1 MLMAQHRVGAPT
13 GPSRRDSSNAQLDV
27 RFLLW
32 RFPSKG
38 TLFPRPADVS
48 VSAAFVPQSDRET
61 DMPDNIHFSNPDAIA
76 KPPGYSHVVEVTGP
90 GRTVYFAGQLGIDK
104 SGRMGA
110 NAREQIEIAFENVKA
125 ALASVG
131 AGFEHVVKLNNYVVN
146 IGTNLAHYREVRDR
160 YVNTASPPAS
170 TTVGVP
176 ELARQGAL
184 FEVEAIAVL
193 PPK

>member
-1 MLMAQHRVGAPT
+1 
-13 GPSRRDSSNAQLDV
+13 
-27 RFLLW
+27 
-32 RFPSKG
+32 
-38 TLFPRPADVS
+38 
-48 VSAAFVPQSDRET
+48 
-61 DMPDNIHFSNPDAIA
+61 MPDNIRFSCPDTMQ

-104 SGRMGA
+104 SGRMGGD
-110 NAREQIEIAFENVKA
+110 AREQIVIAFENLKL

-146 IGTNLAHYREVRDR
+146 IGTNLAHYREVRDK

-176 ELARQGAL
+176 ELARPGAL
-184 FEVEAIAVL
+184 FEVEAIAIL
-193 PPK
+193 PPR

>member
-1 MLMAQHRVGAPT
+1 MADASSFEPTQQLSTDVSRRQVVVAGAIAFAVAG
-13 GPSRRDSSNAQLDV
+13 GPSPAFAQSNN
-27 RFLLW
+27 RS
-32 RFPSKG
+32 PN
-38 TLFPRPADVS
+38 
-48 VSAAFVPQSDRET
+48 
-61 DMPDNIHFSNPDAIA
+61 MPDNIRFSSPDTIQ

-110 NAREQIEIAFENVKA
+110 NPREQVEIAFENVKA

-131 AGFEHVVKLNNYVVN
+131 AGFEHVVKLNNYIVD
-146 IGTNLAHYREVRDR
+146 IGTNIAHYRDVRDK
-160 YVNTASPPAS
+160 YVNTAAPPAS
-170 TTVGVP
+170 TTIGVP
-176 ELARQGAL
+176 QLARPGAV

>member
-1 MLMAQHRVGAPT
+1 
-13 GPSRRDSSNAQLDV
+13 
-27 RFLLW
+27 
-32 RFPSKG
+32 
-38 TLFPRPADVS
+38 
-48 VSAAFVPQSDRET
+48 
-61 DMPDNIHFSNPDAIA
+61 MPDNIRFSNPDAIA

-104 SGRMGA
+104 SGRMGT

>member
-1 MLMAQHRVGAPT
+1 
-13 GPSRRDSSNAQLDV
+13 
-27 RFLLW
+27 
-32 RFPSKG
+32 
-38 TLFPRPADVS
+38 
-48 VSAAFVPQSDRET
+48 
-61 DMPDNIHFSNPDAIA
+61 MPDNIRFSNPDAIA
-76 KPPGYSHVVEVTGP
+76 TPPGYSHVVEVTGP

>member
-1 MLMAQHRVGAPT
+1 
-13 GPSRRDSSNAQLDV
+13 
-27 RFLLW
+27 
-32 RFPSKG
+32 
-38 TLFPRPADVS
+38 
-48 VSAAFVPQSDRET
+48 
-61 DMPDNIHFSNPDAIA
+61 MPDNIRFSNPETIA